1 MWSVLPPI
9 PHFEFHNPDSHM
21 AKDTGPSYDDLA
33 TAFRHQNFDP
43 LYFFFGEET
52 FLIDELQELLIE
64 EALAPSQHDFN
75 LDVVYGSEAE
85 ASEVIGLCQGFPAGA
100 PKRVVIVR
108 EFEKLENNR
117 QFKDYAVQPNPQSI
131 VLLAC
136 TTKPNLS
143 AHPYRA
149 LKEHATWSQ
158 FRSLYDNEMPEW
170 IQDYVQG
177 QGYEIEPKAIQ
188 MLADYVGT
196 DLQRAASEIEKLV
209 TFAGE
214 RTRLTADDVLAA
226 SGQTREFNVF
236 ELQAALG
243 EGRHADAHRI
253 ADRILQQASNPR
265 SEAIMMVAVLNGYF
279 DKLWKL
285 QKPGALRESKY
296 ELAGY
301 IGVSPYFV
309 EEYKHAAQ
317 RYDRAAI
324 ADAYSALVAAD
335 YELKGG
341 AARDASLVMT
351 LLVRRLLPPEARPAV
366 A

>member
-1 MWSVLPPI
+1 
-9 PHFEFHNPDSHM
+9 M

-64 EALAPSQHDFN
+64 SALDPSQHDFN
-75 LDVVYGSEAE
+75 LDVVYGSETE
-85 ASEVIGLCQGFPAGA
+85 ASEVVGLCQGFPAGA
-100 PKRVVIVR
+100 ERRVVIVR

-117 QFKDYAVQPNPQSI
+117 QFKDYAQQPNPQAI

-149 LKEHATWSQ
+149 LKETATWSQ

-196 DLQRAASEIEKLV
+196 DLQRAASEIEKLT

-214 RTRLTADDVLAA
+214 RTKLTADDVLAA

-253 ADRILQQASNPR
+253 ADRILQQASNPQ
-265 SEAIMMVAVLNGYF
+265 SESIMMVAVLNAYF

-285 QKPGALRESKY
+285 QVANAERMSNTEV
-296 ELAGY
+296 ARR
-301 IGVSPYFV
+301 IGVSPYFAK
-309 EEYKHAAQ
+309 EYVFAA
-317 RYDRAAI
+317 RRFSRGAIERAFA
-324 ADAYSALVAAD
+324 ALLAAD
-335 YELKGG
+335 HELKGG
-341 AARDASLVMT
+341 SRRAPRLIIT
-351 LLVRRLLPPEARPAV
+351 LLLRQLMPPAV
-366 A
+366 RSAAA

>member
-1 MWSVLPPI
+1 
-9 PHFEFHNPDSHM
+9 M

-52 FLIDELQELLIE
+52 FLIDELQALLIE

-75 LDVVYGSEAE
+75 LDIVYGSEAE
-85 ASEVIGLCQGFPAGA
+85 ASQVIGLCQGFPAGA
-100 PKRVVIVR
+100 PKRVVVVR

-117 QFKDYAVQPNPQSI
+117 QFKAYAQQPNPQSI

-149 LKEHATWSQ
+149 LKEQATWSEFQ
-158 FRSLYDNEMPEW
+158 SPYDNEMPGW

-177 QGYEIEPKAIQ
+177 QGYEIDPRANQ

-196 DLQRAASEIEKLV
+196 DLQRAASEIEKLM
-209 TFAGE
+209 TFAGD

-236 ELQAALG
+236 ELQAAIG
-243 EGRHADAHRI
+243 EGRHADAERI
-253 ADRILQQASNPR
+253 ATRILQQASNPR
-265 SEAIMMVAVLNGYF
+265 GEAIMMVAVLNGYF

-285 QKPGALRESKY
+285 QAPEAQRENKY
-296 ELAGY
+296 DIASR
-301 IGVSPYFV
+301 IGVPPFFAD
-309 EEYKHAAQ
+309 EYRQAAQ
-317 RYDRAAI
+317 RYDRAAL
-324 ADAYSALVAAD
+324 ADAYSALLAAD

-341 AARDASLVMT
+341 ASRDAALVVT
-351 LLVRRLLPPEARPAV
+351 LLLRRLLPRAARPAH

>member
-1 MWSVLPPI
+1 
-9 PHFEFHNPDSHM
+9 M

-33 TAFRHQNFDP
+33 TAFRHQNFAP

-52 FLIDELQELLIE
+52 FLIDELQDLLIE
-64 EALAPSQHDFN
+64 NALEPQQHDFN
-75 LDVVYGSEAE
+75 LDVIYGSETE
-85 ASEVIGLCQGFPAGA
+85 ASQVIGLCQGFPAGA

-117 QFKDYAVQPNPQSI
+117 QFKAYAQQPNPQSI

-136 TTKPNLS
+136 ASKPNLS

-149 LKEHATWSQ
+149 LKEHATWSG
-158 FRSLYDNEMPEW
+158 FESPYDNEMPGW
-170 IQDYVQG
+170 IENYVSG
-177 QGYEIEPKAIQ
+177 QGYEIEPRATQ

-196 DLQRAASEIEKLV
+196 DLQRAASEIEKLM
-209 TFAGE
+209 TFSGD
-214 RTRLTADDVLAA
+214 RTRLTTDDVLAA

-243 EGRHADAHRI
+243 EGRHADAERI
-253 ADRILQQASNPR
+253 ANRILQQASNPR
-265 SEAIMMVAVLNGYF
+265 GEAIMIVAVLNGYF

-285 QKPGALRESKY
+285 QKPGALRQNKY
-296 ELAGY
+296 DLAGE

-309 EEYKHAAQ
+309 EEYKQAAQ
-317 RYDRAAI
+317 RYSRAAI
-324 ADAYSALVAAD
+324 ADAYAALLAAD

-341 AARDASLVMT
+341 ASREASLIVT
-351 LLVRRLLPPEARPAV
+351 LLLRRLLPPAARPAL
-366 A
+366 AG

>member
-1 MWSVLPPI
+1 
-9 PHFEFHNPDSHM
+9 M

-149 LKEHATWSQ
+149 LKEHTTWSQ

-285 QKPGALRESKY
+285 QKPGALRENKY
-296 ELAGY
+296 ELASY

>member
-1 MWSVLPPI
+1 
-9 PHFEFHNPDSHM
+9 M

-33 TAFRHQNFDP
+33 TAFRHQNFEP

-52 FLIDELQELLIE
+52 FLIDELQDLLIE
-64 EALAPSQHDFN
+64 NALEPHHHDFN

-85 ASEVIGLCQGFPAGA
+85 SSQVIGLCQGFPAGA

-117 QFKDYAVQPNPQSI
+117 QFKGYAQQPNPQSI

-136 TTKPNLS
+136 ATKPNLS

-149 LKEHATWSQ
+149 LKEEAAWSQ
-158 FRSLYDNEMPEW
+158 FESPYDNEMPGW
-170 IQDYVQG
+170 IEKYVQG
-177 QGYEIEPKAIQ
+177 QGYEIEPRANQ

-196 DLQRAASEIEKLV
+196 DLQRAASEIEKLM
-209 TFAGE
+209 TFAGD
-214 RTRLTADDVLAA
+214 RTRLTTDDVLAA

-243 EGRHADAHRI
+243 EGRHADAERI
-253 ADRILQQASNPR
+253 ANRILQQASNPR
-265 SEAIMMVAVLNGYF
+265 GESIMMVAVLNSYF
-279 DKLWKL
+279 DKLWAL
-285 QKPGALRESKY
+285 QKPGALRQSKY
-296 ELAGY
+296 ELAGE

-309 EEYKHAAQ
+309 EEYKQAAQ
-317 RYDRAAI
+317 RYSRAAI
-324 ADAYSALVAAD
+324 ADAYAALLAAD

-341 AARDASLVMT
+341 ASREASLIVT
-351 LLVRRLLPPEARPAV
+351 LLLRRLLPPNARPAV
-366 A
+366 TNASV

>member
-1 MWSVLPPI
+1 
-9 PHFEFHNPDSHM
+9 M

-52 FLIDELQELLIE
+52 FLIDELQELLVE
-64 EALAPSQHDFN
+64 NALEPHQHDFN
-75 LDVVYGSEAE
+75 LDVVYGSEITP
-85 ASEVIGLCQGFPAGA
+85 SKVISLCQGFPAGA
-100 PKRVVIVR
+100 ERRVVIVR
-108 EFEKLENNR
+108 EFEKLGKDLGQSEKENFKS
-117 QFKDYAVQPNPQSI
+117 QFKAYAQEPNPQAI

-136 TTKPNLS
+136 TEKPNLS

-149 LKEHATWSQ
+149 LKKHTTWSE
-158 FRSLYDNEMPEW
+158 FESPYDNEMPGW
-170 IQDYVQG
+170 IQDYVNG

-196 DLQRAASEIEKLV
+196 DLQRAASEIEKLM
-209 TFAGE
+209 TFTGD

-236 ELQAALG
+236 ELQSAIG
-243 EGRHADAHRI
+243 EGRHADAARV
-253 ADRILQQASNPR
+253 AERILQQASNPR

-285 QKPGALRESKY
+285 QTPEAQRENKY
-296 ELAGY
+296 DIASR
-301 IGVSPYFV
+301 IGVPPFFA
-309 EEYKHAAQ
+309 EEYRQAAQ
-317 RYDRAAI
+317 QYTRTAL
-324 ADAYSALVAAD
+324 ADAYAALLAAD

-341 AARDASLVMT
+341 SSRDASLILT
-351 LLVRRLLPPEARPAV
+351 LLLRRLLPPNARPAT

>member
-1 MWSVLPPI
+1 
-9 PHFEFHNPDSHM
+9 M
-21 AKDTGPSYDDLA
+21 AKDTGLSYDDLA
-33 TAFRHQNFDP
+33 TAFRHENFEP
-43 LYFFFGEET
+43 LYFFFGEEG

-64 EALAPSQHDFN
+64 NALEPSQHDFN
-75 LDVVYGSEAE
+75 LDIVYGSEVE
-85 ASEVIGLCQGFPAGA
+85 ASKVLGLCRGYPAMA
-100 PKRVVIVR
+100 PRRVVIVR

-117 QFKDYAVQPNPQSI
+117 QFKDYAEQPNPQAV

-149 LKEHATWSQ
+149 LKEKAAWSW

-170 IQDYVQG
+170 IERYVRG
-177 QGYEIEPKAIQ
+177 QGYEIEPRAIQ

-196 DLQRAASEIEKLV
+196 DLQTAASEIEKLI

-214 RTRLTADDVLAA
+214 RDRLTTDDVLAA

-236 ELQAALG
+236 ELQNAIG
-243 EGRHADAHRI
+243 EGRHADAMRI
-253 ADRILQQASNPR
+253 TERLLQQASNPR
-265 SEAIMMVAVLNGYF
+265 SEAIMVVAVLNAYV

-285 QKPGALRESKY
+285 QTHEAQTMNKY
-296 ELAGY
+296 DLAGH

-309 EEYKHAAQ
+309 EEYKHAAR
-317 RYDRAAI
+317 RYDRASI
-324 ADAYSALVAAD
+324 ADAYAALLAAD

-341 AARDASLVMT
+341 SERDARLILT
-351 LLVRRLLPPEARPAV
+351 LLLRRLLPPAARPA
-366 A
+366 AA

>member
-1 MWSVLPPI
+1 
-9 PHFEFHNPDSHM
+9 M

-52 FLIDELQELLIE
+52 FLIDELQDLLVE
-64 EALAPSQHDFN
+64 HALEPHQHDFN

-85 ASEVIGLCQGFPAGA
+85 ASEVIGLCQGFPTGA
-100 PKRVVIVR
+100 PQRVLIVR
-108 EFEKLENNR
+108 EFEKLDNNR
-117 QFKDYAVQPNPQSI
+117 QFKDYAQQPNPQAV

-136 TTKPNLS
+136 TEKPNLS

-149 LKEHATWSQ
+149 LKEDATWSEFQ
-158 FRSLYDNEMPEW
+158 SPYDNEMPDW
-170 IQDYVQG
+170 IQNYVSG
-177 QGYEIEPKAIQ
+177 QGYDIEPKAVQ

-196 DLQRAASEIEKLV
+196 DLQRAASEIEKLM

-214 RTRLTADDVLAA
+214 RTRLTTDDVLAA

-236 ELQAALG
+236 ELQTAIG
-243 EGRHADAHRI
+243 EGRHADAARI
-253 ADRILQQASNPR
+253 AERILQQASNPR
-265 SEAIMMVAVLNGYF
+265 GEAIMIVAVLNGYF
-279 DKLWKL
+279 DKLWTL
-285 QKPGALRESKY
+285 QKPGALRKNKY
-296 ELAGY
+296 DLAGE

-317 RYDRAAI
+317 RYTRTAI
-324 ADAYSALVAAD
+324 ADAYSALLAAD

-341 AARDASLVMT
+341 ASRDAPLVLT
-351 LLVRRLLPPEARPAV
+351 LLLRRLLPPAARPA